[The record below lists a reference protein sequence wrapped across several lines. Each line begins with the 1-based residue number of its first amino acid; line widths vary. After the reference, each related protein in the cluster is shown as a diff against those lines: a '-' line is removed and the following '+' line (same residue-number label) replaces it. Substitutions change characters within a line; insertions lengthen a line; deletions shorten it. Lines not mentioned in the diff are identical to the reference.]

1 MTISIAT
8 AVARL
13 AITRTKYRI
22 SRWSVVMRVASIDES
37 FAIRPLWE
45 TVTTNVHREMGVR

>member
-1 MTISIAT
+1 MTVSIAT

-22 SRWSVVMRVASIDES
+22 SRWSVVMRVASMDES